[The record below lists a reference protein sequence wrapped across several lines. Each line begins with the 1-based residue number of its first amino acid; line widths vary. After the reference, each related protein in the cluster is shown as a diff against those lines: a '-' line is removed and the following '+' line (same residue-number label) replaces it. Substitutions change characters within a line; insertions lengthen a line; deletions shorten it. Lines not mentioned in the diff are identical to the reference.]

1 MDISFFLIALVTT
14 FIKKKKNPHPFL
26 AQISQRL
33 RFIFLS
39 PVFLI
44 FHWHFECS
52 MFGTESLIFPMNYC
66 YLNFSILH
74 FLILLFIDTPM
85 FQTWNF
91 FQFFPLLIA
100 HFHSVCPK
108 YFSYQILYHHASL
121 YHCLI
126 QALSSSLFV
135 SLPLV
140 LKHWVHETEILIIV
154 FENTKPYFKC
164 HNIFKSIFLY
174 KNFTI
179 LFCLKSL
186 CFLDEAK
193 HQDERSAVRS
203 TENHLGV
210 PCMYSDVLATCH
222 AHE

>member
-66 YLNFSILH
+66 YPNFSILH

-91 FQFFPLLIA
+91 FQFFLLLIA

-140 LKHWVHETEILIIV
+140 LYLVHSSSIQPPAVFLTHRFNHVTPWCKSFSVTHYYYSINSKVLNWVCMALHVL
-154 FENTKPYFKC
+154 
-164 HNIFKSIFLY
+164 FLPVWCY
-174 KNFTI
+174 AI
-179 LFCLKSL
+179 
-186 CFLDEAK
+186 
-193 HQDERSAVRS
+193 
-203 TENHLGV
+203 
-210 PCMYSDVLATCH
+210 ATLNC
-222 AHE
+222 